1 MKPRFGGVFAFL
13 RGIVEYIDLMVNNPI
28 AFMGVLT
35 GLFLIVA
42 WRLFKSVSD
51 INQTLSSQISDLNK
65 RVVDLTAENLAN
77 QQKYQDTIH
86 AANDQIQSLKQ
97 DIRNAHEQIEKLHR
111 QVLELNQA
119 HVESKKRAHDI
130 QIEFDAFRDRT
141 NQKIVHLQEQL
152 EVERKKAAEL
162 QRLYELS
169 ERQRQEIKDEL
180 ALKQNQIKYQNDVIR
195 AKEAEVEQLTSD
207 NKKLA
212 EKIDLLVNKIDD
224 LTRRIETY
232 EKLYLESL
240 EKIAELGSRV
250 DGIVADK
257 NGVTDDKTA

>member
-1 MKPRFGGVFAFL
+1 M
-13 RGIVEYIDLMVNNPI
+13 EYLAELIISNPNT
-28 AFMGVLT
+28 FTGVLA
-35 GLFLIVA
+35 GLFFLIIVG
-42 WRLFKSVSD
+42 LLKNVSG
-51 INQTLSSQISDLNK
+51 INQTLSAQISELNK
-65 RVVDLTAENLAN
+65 RVIDLTAENLVQ

-86 AANDQIQSLKQ
+86 AAEDQIQALKQ
-97 DIRNAHEQIEKLHR
+97 DVRNAHEQIDKLHK
-111 QVLELNQA
+111 QVSELDRA
-119 HVESKKRAHDI
+119 HIESKKRAHDI
-130 QIEFDAFRDRT
+130 AIEFDAFRDRT

-195 AKEAEVEQLTSD
+195 AKEAEVEQLTAD
-207 NKKLA
+207 NKKLS
-212 EKIDLLVNKIDD
+212 EKIDVLVNKIDE

-240 EKIAELGSRV
+240 EKIAELGLRV
-250 DGIVADK
+250 DGIVSDK